1 MSVFTKLATLLRAG
15 VRESAEAVTDANAI
29 RIYRQEIIDAE
40 SMLTQRRDALA
51 AMIAARKELED
62 DIQASQ
68 RRIAKREQQLAKLPA
83 EERSEDLLQ
92 LAARDIAA
100 TESHLEDSK
109 RGHINLCEKI
119 QREEIT
125 LRKLL
130 AEIKEHRRGNIDSLT
145 GLSDLDVLVADRHA
159 ELLGLLQD
167 AGLHLTRRGALR
179 ELRLFHHEVGES
191 RSVHSHRHRL
201 PTDHEDDHGGE
212 QPECATHDLCPV
224 FEVGCE
230 HAMKAGQVKPW
241 TRHQGRQSR
250 DEVQRLQHHMGG
262 AVPERALV
270 AVHHPAQAID
280 RQALGGKSGDG

>member
-92 LAARDIAA
+92 LAARDIAT

-130 AEIKEHRRGNIDSLT
+130 AEIKEHRRGIKLLESEILRQRGTSRPSGGQTVSGRLAALRQTRSAISEAIGN
-145 GLSDLDVLVADRHA
+145 SDYGEAGMEEALDRVETSPLDRHLNAHGCNDEAQRVA
-159 ELLGLLQD
+159 EVL
-167 AGLHLTRRGALR
+167 A
-179 ELRLFHHEVGES
+179 RL
-191 RSVHSHRHRL
+191 
-201 PTDHEDDHGGE
+201 
-212 QPECATHDLCPV
+212 
-224 FEVGCE
+224 
-230 HAMKAGQVKPW
+230 
-241 TRHQGRQSR
+241 
-250 DEVQRLQHHMGG
+250 
-262 AVPERALV
+262 
-270 AVHHPAQAID
+270 
-280 RQALGGKSGDG
+280 KSGAATA